1 MDPTSDM
8 TVEEKKI
15 YWTNF
20 YMIEN
25 LKNDL
30 WSAMLAQ
37 NDDWKITGSCELQLQ
52 FKHICNNGIDAIKAK
67 LVELS
72 F

>member
-1 MDPTSDM
+1 
-8 TVEEKKI
+8 
-15 YWTNF
+15 
-20 YMIEN
+20 MIEN